1 MKTATLILALALAVP
16 AWAQAPSEAD
26 KTALTTQEE
35 AAQSAEKQAK
45 SEAPAKHS
53 AARQH
58 SRRMEDAR
66 HCLEEPTNTAI
77 IKCAEAYL

>member
-1 MKTATLILALALAVP
+1 MKRAALILALAVAVP

-26 KTALTTQEE
+26 KAAPKEE

-45 SEAPAKHS
+45 SEVPARKS
-53 AARQH
+53 AAHKH

-66 HCLEEPTNTAI
+66 HCLDEPTNEAI